1 MDKYMERQLDD
12 VIHYAKQKAECIIK
26 FKEIQQKLRSIRL
39 EFESKVQLGPSWGD
53 VKLLKRLTYSFY
65 GKAEVK
71 QYKDR
76 YHSYSKMLHDYFDI
90 IKSYDRMY
98 RKARKDFTSDV
109 DTISRSFH
117 VPHTNQ
123 EYKDAG

>member
-1 MDKYMERQLDD
+1 MERQLDD

-39 EFESKVQLGPSWGD
+39 EFESKCPTFLGNYT
-53 VKLLKRLTYSFY
+53 RLTFVEEFY

-123 EYKDAG
+123 EYRDAG